1 VAPGHYSTVIRKII
15 RLWGQSSIAD
25 YFSQRQNVNL
35 RRQLAASKQCHC
47 ALGILPD
54 LIKLDQYERRAAAG
68 GTERSREISKR
79 RTAAGDR
86 TSALMAGPVPS
97 NAEK

>member
-25 YFSQRQNVNL
+25 YFSQRQNVKL

-68 GTERSREISKR
+68 GTEQSVRSAKGAPPNRLPK
-79 RTAAGDR
+79 
-86 TSALMAGPVPS
+86 
-97 NAEK
+97 